1 MGVLLFLA
9 LATSPQVSASSNVAG
24 HYEAVTETEYS
35 IDLTLGPNGQAQYK
49 FVTWEADGS
58 APEQREIL
66 SGRWSLSGSQL
77 SLRLSSGQVATY
89 TIVPCLS
96 HQEFGQSG
104 CSPGLSLVNTNL
116 SERYGL
122 KRFGL
127 WKSAYL
133 RPGVR
138 P

>member
-1 MGVLLFLA
+1 MSFLLFLA
-9 LATSPQVSASSNVAG
+9 LAALPQASASSNVAG

-35 IDLTLGPNGQAQYK
+35 IGLTLVFNGQARYK

-58 APEQREIL
+58 APERREIL
-66 SGRWSLSGSQL
+66 SGRWSQSGNQL
-77 SLRLSSGQVATY
+77 TLRLSSGQVAIY

-104 CSPGLSLVNTNL
+104 CSPGLSLVNTDL
-116 SERYGL
+116 ADRYGL

-133 RPGVR
+133 QHAVR

>member
-1 MGVLLFLA
+1 MIVLFFLA
-9 LATSPQVSASSNVAG
+9 LASSPQVSASSNVAG

-35 IDLTLGPNGQAQYK
+35 IDLALRSNGQAQYK

-58 APEQREIL
+58 APEQHEIL
-66 SGRWSLSGSQL
+66 SGRWSQSGSQL
-77 SLRLSSGQVATY
+77 TLRLSSGQVATY

-104 CSPGLSLVNTNL
+104 CSQGLSLVNTNI

-133 RPGVR
+133 QRTVR

>member
-1 MGVLLFLA
+1 MIVLFFLA
-9 LATSPQVSASSNVAG
+9 LASSPQVSASSNVAG

-35 IDLTLGPNGQAQYK
+35 IDLALRSNGQAQYK

-58 APEQREIL
+58 APEQHEIL
-66 SGRWSLSGSQL
+66 SGRWSQSGSQL
-77 SLRLSSGQVATY
+77 TLRLSSGQVATY

-104 CSPGLSLVNTNL
+104 CSQGLSLVNTNI

-133 RPGVR
+133 QHAVR